1 MKCVDKIV
9 PVGVAVVTLIL
20 SLHFFGH
27 DVFAAEKASSWRPT
41 YDLILRWINFGII
54 VFLVYKYA
62 RVPVMNFLKGQK
74 QKLAD
79 EIEKLENEK
88 NLMIEKVEET
98 KNALDESEVRFRDL
112 QQRIVQ
118 QGEKNQQDIIESAK
132 NQSRLMLEDA
142 NRKVESHILS
152 AKSAFKAELID
163 AAIEMAM
170 EKLPQEIT
178 EVDNENFIAQYLSS
192 ASIK

>member
-1 MKCVDKIV
+1 MKCVDKAV
-9 PVGVAVVTLIL
+9 LVGVAVMTLIL
-20 SLHFFGH
+20 SLHLFGH
-27 DVFAAEKASSWRPT
+27 DVFAAEKSSSWRPT

-88 NLMIEKVEET
+88 NIMVEKVEET
-98 KNALDESEVRFRDL
+98 KKALDESEVRFRDL

-118 QGEKNQQDIIESAK
+118 QGERRKQDIVESAK
-132 NQSRLMLEDA
+132 NQSRIMLEEA
-142 NRKVESHILS
+142 NRKVESYMLS
-152 AKSAFKAELID
+152 AKSALKAELID
-163 AAIEMAM
+163 AAVEMAM
-170 EKLPQEIT
+170 EKLPKEIT
-178 EVDNENFIAQYLSS
+178 EQDNEEFIAQYLSS